1 MNQFRE
7 LFREAK
13 KLDYPYTIHAGE
25 CGNIQNI
32 IDAVDAGAAR
42 VGHGIAMKG
51 FQEVQKLCRDHH
63 IGVEICPTSNLQ
75 TRAVSTLKEYPIR
88 EFLDNGVMVTVN
100 TDNRT
105 VSGTNLIQELSS
117 LENAGVIAE
126 PEMILLMEHALE
138 AAFADDAV
146 KQELYKMLK
155 SYSL

>member
-1 MNQFRE
+1 MKQKACIQKIVGRE
-7 LFREAK
+7 I
-13 KLDYPYTIHAGE
+13 LDSR
-25 CGNIQNI
+25 GNPTVE
-32 IDAVDAGAAR
+32 VD
-42 VGHGIAMKG
+42 V
-51 FQEVQKLCRDHH
+51 
-63 IGVEICPTSNLQ
+63 
-75 TRAVSTLKEYPIR
+75 
-88 EFLDNGVMVTVN
+88 FLDNGVMVTVN